1 MTSPMPLLVFTD
13 LDGTLL
19 SHSDYSWD
27 AARPA
32 LEHLAYIG
40 AGVVLASSKTA
51 LEIGA
56 LRHEMGLEQWPAIVE
71 NGAGLLAP
79 HVQANVDPSI
89 YAQLRATLGNI
100 SADLRKSYFGFG
112 DMDVFQIADLTGL
125 SPSAATL
132 AKQRSF
138 SEPGTWSGT
147 PIEKAEFLKE
157 LASQGVVAREGGRF
171 LTLSFGGTKA
181 DQMTQIIDDLDPLNT
196 IALGDAPNDVEML
209 ETADFG
215 VIVANPHGRQLPLLK
230 GETHGRITRT
240 TLAGPDGW
248 NAAIMTHL
256 ARLELLKRTTPDG

>member
-1 MTSPMPLLVFTD
+1 MTPQMPLLVFTD

-32 LEHLAYIG
+32 LERLAHIG

-51 LEIGA
+51 PEIA
-56 LRHEMGLEQWPAIVE
+56 VLRHEMGLEQWPAIVE
-71 NGAGLLAP
+71 NGAGLLKP
-79 HVQANVDPSI
+79 HVQDSTGPSI
-89 YAQLRATLGNI
+89 YTQLRAALGNVA
-100 SADLRKSYFGFG
+100 ADLRIKYLGFG
-112 DMDVFQIADLTGL
+112 DMDAAQVADLTGL

-147 PIEKAEFLKE
+147 PTEKAEFLKE
-157 LASQGVVAREGGRF
+157 LAAQGIVAREGGRF

-181 DQMTQIIDDLDPLNT
+181 DQIARIIDDLNPLNT

-209 ETADFG
+209 EAADFG
-215 VIVANPHGRQLPLLK
+215 VIIANPQGTQLPLLK
-230 GETHGRITRT
+230 GETQNRITRT
-240 TLAGPDGW
+240 TLAGPNGW
-248 NAAIMTHL
+248 NAAIMAHL
-256 ARLELLKRTTPDG
+256 ARLEIQKRTTPDG